1 MKRYLSM
8 LLVLVF
14 VFSFTACSNKE
25 AEKVEEV
32 EKPIETVEDIVI
44 EEELLLDFETV
55 PEGVIAKSLVFSM
68 NHFSVA
74 TIYVYDEKIEI
85 WHTQNKNKNSVLKE
99 TFDFDGQLL
108 KSEIDKL
115 ESNPEFIIYEDDVL
129 LENMSEAIIVYND
142 KLPDGVKV
150 NYTGVHRHEY
160 RDNSKQAEKISKLF
174 KELIIDNESLGVY
187 LFVKDLVG

>member
-55 PEGVIAKSLVFSM
+55 PEGVIAKSVVFSM